1 MGVNCMKKSVRIIS
15 VLVIVIMIVSMT
27 AVTAFAA
34 QVGTFGITAG
44 GGSTCNLSSTSQ
56 TVTYSGNLT
65 NGGSGVVVLRF
76 SNSSTF
82 RSFTF
87 ICDGRR
93 YTKDFSLPAGHY
105 TVTVIAGDANF
116 KQLTGVFEN

>member
-1 MGVNCMKKSVRIIS
+1 MKKSVRIIS
-15 VLVIVIMIVSMT
+15 IFVIAIMITFMM

-44 GGSTCNLSSTSQ
+44 GGSNCNLNETSK
-56 TVTYSGNLT
+56 TITYSGNLT
-65 NGGSGVVVLRF
+65 TSGSGVVVLRF

-87 ICDGRR
+87 ICDGTT
-93 YTKDFSLPAGHY
+93 YTRDFSLPAGHY
-105 TVTVIAGDANF
+105 TVTVIAGYSNF
-116 KQLTGVFEN
+116 KQLTGVFKN